1 MNIKEIKINNY
12 GNIQNKEIRFT
23 EGINVIHGANES
35 GKSTLLSYIV
45 NNFYGISKNKDGK
58 NITDYEK
65 YKPWIGEEFSGKI
78 NYELDDGKKYEV
90 FRDFN
95 KKNPK
100 VYNEELEDISNNYDI
115 DKKDGN
121 QFFTEQT
128 NVDKQM
134 YLSTVV
140 SMQQELKL
148 DDKTQNVLVQ
158 KIANLAGTGDDSIS
172 YKKAMSK
179 LQDKLKDEIGTS
191 RTAQKPINIV
201 QNELEKIENKIK
213 EIEPYENQKYTIDN
227 QKEKI
232 LGNISKIKQKKDLV
246 TNFKNSIE
254 EENFLK
260 SKIEINIEK
269 QQYNKKKLEEL
280 TKEKETLE
288 QENKKSEK
296 KIDENIVKKR
306 NTKIYIIFF
315 IIFFI
320 LTAISMILIKNTILS
335 VVFGIITIVL
345 MLFNYVKE
353 VDIKKERENNKK
365 ENDNIKKNNDNRIV
379 MIQGQILLL
388 EKENEKTE
396 KEIAELNKK
405 MNEDLENKKVQ
416 INKKYENEIN
426 ENELKNLLVI
436 GNLNQTIE
444 KVENE
449 LRENTIELNK
459 LEIEEKT
466 VLPQLD
472 NLVVLR
478 EKQCEYK
485 EKYDELKNYEE
496 IINIAVDNLQE
507 AYEEMKNTITPKFTQ
522 NLSKN
527 MSKISNNKY
536 SKVTINDEKGLIIEN
551 DNGEYISVDQLSVGT
566 IDQLYLSL
574 RLSMIEELSNERLPI
589 MLDET
594 FAYFDDERLENILK
608 YLVGELNKHQ
618 VLIFTCTD
626 REHQILKKMKVEFNN
641 IEL

>member
-213 EIEPYENQKYTIDN
+213 EIEP
-227 QKEKI
+227 
-232 LGNISKIKQKKDLV
+232 
-246 TNFKNSIE
+246 
-254 EENFLK
+254 
-260 SKIEINIEK
+260 
-269 QQYNKKKLEEL
+269 
-280 TKEKETLE
+280 
-288 QENKKSEK
+288 
-296 KIDENIVKKR
+296 
-306 NTKIYIIFF
+306 
-315 IIFFI
+315 
-320 LTAISMILIKNTILS
+320 
-335 VVFGIITIVL
+335 
-345 MLFNYVKE
+345 
-353 VDIKKERENNKK
+353 
-365 ENDNIKKNNDNRIV
+365 
-379 MIQGQILLL
+379 
-388 EKENEKTE
+388 
-396 KEIAELNKK
+396 
-405 MNEDLENKKVQ
+405 
-416 INKKYENEIN
+416 
-426 ENELKNLLVI
+426 
-436 GNLNQTIE
+436 
-444 KVENE
+444 
-449 LRENTIELNK
+449 
-459 LEIEEKT
+459 
-466 VLPQLD
+466 
-472 NLVVLR
+472 
-478 EKQCEYK
+478 
-485 EKYDELKNYEE
+485 
-496 IINIAVDNLQE
+496 
-507 AYEEMKNTITPKFTQ
+507 
-522 NLSKN
+522 
-527 MSKISNNKY
+527 
-536 SKVTINDEKGLIIEN
+536 
-551 DNGEYISVDQLSVGT
+551 
-566 IDQLYLSL
+566 
-574 RLSMIEELSNERLPI
+574 
-589 MLDET
+589 
-594 FAYFDDERLENILK
+594 
-608 YLVGELNKHQ
+608 
-618 VLIFTCTD
+618 
-626 REHQILKKMKVEFNN
+626 
-641 IEL
+641 